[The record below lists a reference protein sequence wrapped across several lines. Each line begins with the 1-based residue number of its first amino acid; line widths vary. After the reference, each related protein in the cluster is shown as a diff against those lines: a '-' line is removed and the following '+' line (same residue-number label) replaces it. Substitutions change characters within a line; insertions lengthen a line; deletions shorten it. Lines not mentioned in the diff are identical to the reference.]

1 MKRRLLILVVFAVLL
16 AAEALWLL
24 PDLRAAQSPERPTAP
39 PAAAVEPALPEPI
52 PPTDP
57 MAARRRLPERPAPP
71 TDAPAGWY
79 SPQAADS
86 GNIERVPATV
96 LGEAA
101 DYSYGPSVSA
111 DGRYTAFTS
120 YAGNLAL
127 GDMDALPDVFVY
139 DRQTGQT
146 EMISIDNYG
155 NNVFGYFFDPSI
167 SDDGRYVA
175 FHLSLIHI

>member
-1 MKRRLLILVVFAVLL
+1 MYKR
-16 AAEALWLL
+16 
-24 PDLRAAQSPERPTAP
+24 Q
-39 PAAAVEPALPEPI
+39 
-52 PPTDP
+52 
-57 MAARRRLPERPAPP
+57 
-71 TDAPAGWY
+71 
-79 SPQAADS
+79 
-86 GNIERVPATV
+86 
-96 LGEAA
+96 

-175 FHLSLIHI
+175 FHGWAYYLVDDYNGDWRSDIYVHDRQTGVNTRVSRCV